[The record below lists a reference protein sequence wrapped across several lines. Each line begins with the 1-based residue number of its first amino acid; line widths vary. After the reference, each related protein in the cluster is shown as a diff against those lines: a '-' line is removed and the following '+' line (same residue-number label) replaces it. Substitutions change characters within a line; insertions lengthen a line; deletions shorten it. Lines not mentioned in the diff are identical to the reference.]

1 MQTWIIGVVALL
13 LCSALHAASGKE
25 LATGLGLSAASKAMK
40 QWEAVFEKPDKMAK
54 MGIDKLSDADKAELK
69 SYLIGHAA
77 DSDHPEA
84 AGL

>member
-1 MQTWIIGVVALL
+1 MRKWIVGVLVLL
-13 LCSALHAASGKE
+13 LCSALHAASGKDI
-25 LATGLGLSAASKAMK
+25 AAQLGLSAASKAMK
-40 QWEAVFEKPDKMAK
+40 QWEGIFEKPEKMAK

-69 SYLIGHAA
+69 AYLIGHAA